1 MLKEALSGLEWA
13 CRQAL
18 LLLVRAYR
26 YWLKP
31 WLGNSCRFEPSCSA
45 FALQALQQHGAAR
58 GAALAGWRLLRC
70 HPWCDGGDDAVP
82 EPRTAARFKPTDPS
96 TSRGL
101 FTALVP
107 TEPASTRVDAAP
119 ANRKTT

>member
-1 MLKEALSGLEWA
+1 MNVVLHGLEWA

-18 LLLVRAYR
+18 QLLVRAYR

-45 FALQALQQHGAAR
+45 YALQALEQHGAAR

-70 HPWCDGGDDAVP
+70 HPWCDGGCDAVP
-82 EPRTAARFKPTDPS
+82 AVWTAAWSTPS
-96 TSRGL
+96 NPSSRGL
-101 FTALVP
+101 LTALVP
-107 TEPASTRVDAAP
+107 TEAPSTRVDGAP
-119 ANRKTT
+119 ANRKPT

>member
-1 MLKEALSGLEWA
+1 MLNATPRGLEWT

-18 LLLVRAYR
+18 LLLVRGYR

-31 WLGNSCRFEPSCSA
+31 WLGNSCRFEPSCSSY
-45 FALQALQQHGAAR
+45 ALQALQHHGAAR

-70 HPWCDGGDDAVP
+70 HPWCDGGCDAVP
-82 EPRTAARFKPTDPS
+82 ERWTAAWSTPPHA

-101 FTALVP
+101 FTALMPSDVP
-107 TEPASTRVDAAP
+107 STRVDGAP
-119 ANRKTT
+119 ENRKPT